1 MKRGG
6 LHNGGMDGC
15 SGSTWTSRLILR
27 RFGMERVKV
36 VEKLKIR
43 WGGRRSFSTRTLL
56 QIYGFEVSMV
66 NPTM

>member
-1 MKRGG
+1 MKWGG
-6 LHNGGMDGC
+6 LHNGSMDECG
-15 SGSTWTSRLILR
+15 GSTWTNRLILSI
-27 RFGMERVKV
+27 FGMERVKV
-36 VEKLKIR
+36 LEKLKIR